1 MEKVDID
8 DVEQAALSGPVDR
21 RDVGRALGA
30 TDVAV
35 MYYEL
40 DPGEKFSGGYHTH
53 LDQEELFLVLEGAAE
68 FKTEQG
74 TVTVTAGEAIRFAP
88 GEFQTG
94 YNHRDSEEPLR
105 GLALG
110 APAGMDETVSIFQ
123 CPDCGEEGEHDVA
136 LDETGGTVTTTCR
149 NCGFEMETEP

>member
-1 MEKVDID
+1 MEHVDID
-8 DVEQAALSGPVDR
+8 DVKQAALGGPVDR

-53 LDQEELFLVLEGAAE
+53 LDQEELFLLLDGEAE
-68 FKTEQG
+68 FRTEDG
-74 TVTVTAGEAIRFAP
+74 RVTVAAGQAIRFAP
-88 GEFQTG
+88 DEFQTG
-94 YNHRDSEEPLR
+94 YNHYDSDESVR

-123 CPDCGEEGEHDVA
+123 CPDCSEEGKHDVD

-149 NCGFEMETEP
+149 GCGFEMETEP